1 MANAFSKFRGKVDK
15 PNRNVFDLS
24 FQNNLTFNIGGLY
37 PVLCKEV
44 IPGDSYRIKPTFGL
58 RFMPTAFP
66 LQTRLNA
73 NLHFFYV
80 RNRNLWKDWMDF
92 IGNNKADL
100 VPPYLSPTAGNHDK
114 TFKTGSLADYLG
126 VPTTLAGSYGTQ
138 RGYGF
143 QGWNNGGTLVPYYFD
158 ATHVSDIATVGSAV
172 GHVVTE
178 FMAGSTNTGT
188 NTWYG
193 TWMSGSGRSSRI
205 HNEIGSDGFV
215 LKMSKLPSPV
225 PAGGSPI
232 RVMCIDKNGVV
243 AADVNGTFSELSS
256 EDFTF
261 TVIMD
266 ATNLSAF
273 NSAAANLLEDGYY
286 IGVATQKSVGFF
298 NQLSG
303 TLSVRPVE
311 CLVTASED
319 YTVDAVDTV
328 AGVPWASVRNLGNQ
342 FVRLSALP
350 FRAYEA
356 IYNAFYR
363 NQQNDPFQIDGV
375 AEYNKYIP
383 TNEGGGDTFDYQL
396 HYRNWEMDYLTS
408 ALQSPQ
414 QGIAPLVGVNAAGT
428 FTFEDSTG
436 KQYTAK
442 AVVGDDGETLTG
454 ISTASADIPQGSLR
468 MLVDAISHG
477 ISINDFR
484 NVNALQRW
492 LETNIRRGY
501 KYKDQLLSHFGVDAT
516 FEELDMPEFIGGMS
530 RQVNVSQIN
539 QSVSTDDDPLGSYA
553 GQLSCFGDSE
563 HEITKYCDEHG
574 FIIGILSVTP
584 VPNYSQLLPKMFL
597 KSNHLD
603 YFFPEFGHIGLQP
616 IDYREV
622 CPIQAWSADFNA
634 GQEVTSIHDV
644 FGYQRAWYDYLAST
658 DEVHGEFRTS
668 LRDFLMN
675 RVFSEKPELGH
686 DFLAIKPESVNNVFT
701 VTDTSDKILGIV
713 YFDITSKRPIPKFGI
728 PRLE

>member
-100 VPPYLSPTAGNHDK
+100 VPPYLSPTAENHDK

-158 ATHVSDIATVGSAV
+158 ATHVKDIETVGSAV

-193 TWMSGSGRSSRI
+193 TWTSGSGRSSRI

-232 RVMCIDKNGVV
+232 RVMCIDQNGVV

-266 ATNLSAF
+266 ATNLSTF
-273 NSAAANLLEDGYY
+273 NSAA
-286 IGVATQKSVGFF
+286 
-298 NQLSG
+298 
-303 TLSVRPVE
+303 
-311 CLVTASED
+311 
-319 YTVDAVDTV
+319 
-328 AGVPWASVRNLGNQ
+328 
-342 FVRLSALP
+342 
-350 FRAYEA
+350 
-356 IYNAFYR
+356 
-363 NQQNDPFQIDGV
+363 
-375 AEYNKYIP
+375 
-383 TNEGGGDTFDYQL
+383 
-396 HYRNWEMDYLTS
+396 
-408 ALQSPQ
+408 
-414 QGIAPLVGVNAAGT
+414 
-428 FTFEDSTG
+428 
-436 KQYTAK
+436 
-442 AVVGDDGETLTG
+442 G
-454 ISTASADIPQGSLR
+454 ISLAPYKTGVLKK
-468 MLVDAISHG
+468 IS
-477 ISINDFR
+477 
-484 NVNALQRW
+484 
-492 LETNIRRGY
+492 
-501 KYKDQLLSHFGVDAT
+501 
-516 FEELDMPEFIGGMS
+516 
-530 RQVNVSQIN
+530 
-539 QSVSTDDDPLGSYA
+539 
-553 GQLSCFGDSE
+553 
-563 HEITKYCDEHG
+563 
-574 FIIGILSVTP
+574 
-584 VPNYSQLLPKMFL
+584 
-597 KSNHLD
+597 
-603 YFFPEFGHIGLQP
+603 
-616 IDYREV
+616 
-622 CPIQAWSADFNA
+622 
-634 GQEVTSIHDV
+634 
-644 FGYQRAWYDYLAST
+644 
-658 DEVHGEFRTS
+658 
-668 LRDFLMN
+668 
-675 RVFSEKPELGH
+675 
-686 DFLAIKPESVNNVFT
+686 
-701 VTDTSDKILGIV
+701 
-713 YFDITSKRPIPKFGI
+713 
-728 PRLE
+728 